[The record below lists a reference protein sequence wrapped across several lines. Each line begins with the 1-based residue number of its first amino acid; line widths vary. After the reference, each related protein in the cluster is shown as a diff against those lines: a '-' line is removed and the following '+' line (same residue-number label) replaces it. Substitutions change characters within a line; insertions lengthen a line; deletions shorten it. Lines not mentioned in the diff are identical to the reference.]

1 MVFVTTEPP
10 PVVIPPVHLPQG
22 NGGVRSGLAELSLRR
37 APLPLSALL
46 EPREGALLYSVTA
59 VDHSGRIA
67 DRTIIRAMSWHA
79 AIRLDMYEQNG
90 LIVVRPDNRGSHAV
104 SGRGYLP
111 VPSALRQWCG
121 LAAGERVLVVADPVA
136 QVVVLHPPK
145 ALDRAVGAAHAA
157 ALGGDDA

>member
-1 MVFVTTEPP
+1 MTTEPP

-22 NGGVRSGLAELSLRR
+22 TSGARNGLAELSLRR

-46 EPREGALLYSVTA
+46 EPRQGALLYAMTA

-79 AIRLDMYEQNG
+79 EIRLAMYETNG
-90 LIVVRPDNRGSHAV
+90 LIIVQPDNRGSHAV
-104 SGRGYLP
+104 SSRGYLP
-111 VPSALRQWCG
+111 IPSAIRQWCS
-121 LAAGERVLVVADPVA
+121 LAAGERVLLVADPVA

-145 ALDRAVGAAHAA
+145 ALDRAISAAHAV
-157 ALGGDDA
+157 ALGGDQP